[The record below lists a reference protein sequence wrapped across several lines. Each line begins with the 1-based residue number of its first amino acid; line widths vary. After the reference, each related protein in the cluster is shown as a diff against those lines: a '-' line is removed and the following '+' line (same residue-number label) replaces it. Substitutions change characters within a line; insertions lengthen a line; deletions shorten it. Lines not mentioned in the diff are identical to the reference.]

1 MAKTAS
7 RYFNQEED
15 SQGGQSRCQARE
27 AQPFSLCVSLATVD
41 ITFDHGSMS
50 LQQFADAFLP
60 NSPSTSPS
68 QILNISSGTPSFM
81 LFGQNPP
88 LPMSSLPAPRIHRLI
103 PASGPTFG
111 GIEVT
116 VLGANFHPTMQLNC
130 TFGGTPSTSTQRWS
144 DNTLVLPVWFDGL
157 QKEEEGSLPCLFTY
171 TDETDKALMEL
182 ALQVVGL
189 KMTGKIEDARNVAM
203 RIVGNTDGDANSGMG
218 TSNAM
223 QLANEVGPTPDFRH
237 LLLSRAG
244 SDGDFERV
252 LIDFLSILD
261 VPLDSAALSVSS
273 SISHSTAN
281 GHTLLHLSTMANFP
295 ALVKFLIAHG
305 IDLDARDKNGCT
317 ALFLA
322 AVARSSECARV
333 LVQAGA
339 ALDVV
344 DALGK
349 TPVEI
354 VPSGFFDFTTSVG
367 DVADCDTQEEE
378 EAAWAD
384 VDSEDEMEARHTPR
398 RHVDRRSG
406 LRRRRSAHLPS
417 QDDQKRQDDTV
428 ARPLESKK
436 ALEAG
441 MPDEKQVA
449 SFMEMLSRTL
459 MQWQHPQDMIAN
471 MQNLPLPHL
480 PNLPGAWNALP
491 QMPAVFPVLVPIPA
505 LSALWGDK
513 RGEGRGQHGEAK
525 GANGQP
531 WRAIP
536 TSQDWRAFVEKWTTQ
551 ATLSARQAE
560 DMSDA
565 PPAYTPRSADVAEPI
580 PSSSK
585 EKEVLAACSAVASR
599 SVVDRHVSRAVGY
612 QTVPLPEEEMQAFAY
627 RPHKPSRKQK
637 KQSGLSKLEAM
648 RPLSDHDA
656 KNLDKD
662 FTKWLDCWR
671 NTLTTIA
678 PFAFDLANHPDDRL
692 ATHCMYIEVER
703 SPSALILEQSFKML
717 GGTIFTRDEVV
728 ERFHE
733 LDATEEQIEDWKND
747 NRGDHTVH
755 IIIQFYDLMRFLW
768 FSLIDL
774 SEYKEDKKT
783 SAMLAAGSMLVT
795 ASRTSF
801 LANLA

>member
-1 MAKTAS
+1 
-7 RYFNQEED
+7 
-15 SQGGQSRCQARE
+15 
-27 AQPFSLCVSLATVD
+27 
-41 ITFDHGSMS
+41 
-50 LQQFADAFLP
+50 
-60 NSPSTSPS
+60 
-68 QILNISSGTPSFM
+68 
-81 LFGQNPP
+81 
-88 LPMSSLPAPRIHRLI
+88 
-103 PASGPTFG
+103 
-111 GIEVT
+111 
-116 VLGANFHPTMQLNC
+116 
-130 TFGGTPSTSTQRWS
+130 
-144 DNTLVLPVWFDGL
+144 
-157 QKEEEGSLPCLFTY
+157 
-171 TDETDKALMEL
+171 MEL

-203 RIVGNTDGDANSGMG
+203 RIVGNSDGGDANSGMG

-223 QLANEVGPTPDFRH
+223 QLANEAGPTPDFRH

-252 LIDFLSILD
+252 LTDFLSILD
-261 VPLDSAALSVSS
+261 VPLDSATLSVSS

-322 AVARSSECARV
+322 AVGRSPECARV

-354 VPSGFFDFTTSVG
+354 APSGFFDFTTSVG
-367 DVADCDTQEEE
+367 DVVDCDTQEEE

-384 VDSEDEMEARHTPR
+384 VDSEDELEARHTPR
-398 RHVDRRSG
+398 RHVDRRAG

-428 ARPLESKK
+428 ARPSESKK

-459 MQWQHPQDMIAN
+459 MQWQHPQGMIAN

-513 RGEGRGQHGEAK
+513 RAEGRGQHGEAK
-525 GANGQP
+525 GASGQP
-531 WRAIP
+531 WLAIP
-536 TSQDWRAFVEKWTTQ
+536 TSQDWRAFLEKWTTQ
-551 ATLSARQAE
+551 DTLSARQAE

-565 PPAYTPRSADVAEPI
+565 PPAYTPRSADVAEPTA
-580 PSSSK
+580 SSSK

-599 SVVDRHVSRAVGY
+599 IVVDRHVPRAVGY
-612 QTVPLPEEEMQAFAY
+612 PTAPLPEEEMQAYAY
-627 RPHKPSRKQK
+627 RPHKSSRKQK
-637 KQSGLSKLEAM
+637 KRMWFHLT
-648 RPLSDHDA
+648 PLCS
-656 KNLDKD
+656 
-662 FTKWLDCWR
+662 
-671 NTLTTIA
+671 
-678 PFAFDLANHPDDRL
+678 
-692 ATHCMYIEVER
+692 Y
-703 SPSALILEQSFKML
+703 S
-717 GGTIFTRDEVV
+717 
-728 ERFHE
+728 E
-733 LDATEEQIEDWKND
+733 LL
-747 NRGDHTVH
+747 R
-755 IIIQFYDLMRFLW
+755 R
-768 FSLIDL
+768 
-774 SEYKEDKKT
+774 
-783 SAMLAAGSMLVT
+783 
-795 ASRTSF
+795 
-801 LANLA
+801 